1 MIQPSPTGTAPDR
14 LPLARVGRID
24 ADKVLNPE
32 RLAVLEGLS
41 SVDAVLVVLAAGRG
55 TRFGRSPKVIQPV
68 CGVPLARR
76 TIDAFQALGPAA
88 TICVVGYRH
97 EEVMAAL
104 GPGPIYVRSDDSAGG
119 TALAVYECF
128 SVPQL
133 ASADPLLIVTMG
145 DRVISAAVFRRVCET
160 HRLGAREATLTMLTA
175 RYEPPKQVGKGRVV
189 RDGEGRVVRIV
200 EQRDIDAM
208 ADTAASR
215 DLQSLSEG
223 NCPLYAVRARALK
236 HHLAGVSNDNAQSQF
251 YLPDIVAS
259 MAGAGGDL
267 RTVTVTPDDP
277 EYDLVTSDV
286 TRPRDLALLEG
297 ILRRPDAGPAASQVE
312 AAGADLASDVAATVA
327 AIAQDRP
334 AGQAASIAAQLAE
347 LLESAARRGL
357 DPDRP
362 VGIGIAG
369 GRVRIA
375 FMHPDMAR
383 FYGPAW
389 QMPCGAADADG
400 REQIVVLVQAA
411 EDGRIHLLP
420 ADPRYQEKLDAID
433 ADEAV
438 MYPDDGVSDWHTYE
452 GFGTRMSEHLL
463 LSLGYFSDAE
473 LDRRRAADEPLPPS
487 SMWVRNSMRRPFCLV
502 GNAIASLRTLREG
515 NLGARVQTVLG
526 RAGFRGLSVM
536 STGAIPQGG
545 FASSSA
551 VTVAVK
557 NAMNALF
564 ELGIAPDLLIHLACQ
579 AEYGTGVRAGSLD
592 QATEQKGRFGVGTL
606 ISSNPRENY
615 RAMGTYPVPSDRF
628 HVLFAYSVDRD
639 REAWEWSAG
648 RYVASPAPGR
658 LTTAEVR
665 KMTGKAAEIAALL
678 TRLPLDR
685 DFFQDLEPELVRD
698 GRLGEDAERRVR
710 EVLLRLPLCVRQ
722 ADLRPALAER
732 RGWYMEQLIAAQG
745 LDAQAASERADT
757 TIAALLAG
765 WRDPCFERTE
775 PSGRVV
781 SATGLP
787 LRAVVAYL
795 FGEVARS
802 FRLLHDPD
810 GWIEHV
816 TRSQWGDRSVDI
828 DPSKLPSRQ
837 AMAGET
843 AWERG
848 VSGPDRLARWLERAG
863 ATPFDY
869 DRDLDDTALASGSAP
884 LHLWP
889 GGNFFRGLA
898 LMDLAEAML
907 KRAFGPGAIAIRVN
921 AAGQGDYFQVHV
933 DTSQAD
939 VADVRDFIEQAFYR
953 RFDLRPPHPFV
964 HPHPGGPALGVRLA
978 RLDQLQPLVEA
989 LGGGGGREQSPAN
1002 SEQ

>member
-24 ADKVLNPE
+24 ADKVLNAE

-400 REQIVVLVQAA
+400 REQIVVLVQSRARVWTPVIVWHDRGIEHGPVLNGTRIEIKQKGRGSWEQMRIWKCEYSGNRPPSAPLALVADAKAGSRVTLHWRTRRTVCAFEVLRSTSPTEAGKRIAA
-411 EDGRIHLLP
+411 GLRGTRFDDFTVEGERTYYYQVRAVDVFGRRSGFARAEARTPATGPSYIHLP
-420 ADPRYQEKLDAID
+420 AQQARDVQPPLMLATDPQ
-433 ADEAV
+433 
-438 MYPDDGVSDWHTYE
+438 
-452 GFGTRMSEHLL
+452 
-463 LSLGYFSDAE
+463 LGDPFLWAPTG
-473 LDRRRAADEPLPPS
+473 AAS
-487 SMWVRNSMRRPFCLV
+487 SMQQAP
-502 GNAIASLRTLREG
+502 A
-515 NLGARVQTVLG
+515 
-526 RAGFRGLSVM
+526 AG
-536 STGAIPQGG
+536 Q
-545 FASSSA
+545 A
-551 VTVAVK
+551 V
-557 NAMNALF
+557 F
-564 ELGIAPDLLIHLACQ
+564 ELRVP
-579 AEYGTGVRAGSLD
+579 RAGSYSIWGRVV
-592 QATEQKGRFGVGTL
+592 ARSKGQD
-606 ISSNPRENY
+606 S
-615 RAMGTYPVPSDRF
+615 F
-628 HVLFAYSVDRD
+628 HVALDGGQFRIWHTGVHS
-639 REAWEWSAG
+639 AWEWSRIRTVELKAG
-648 RYVASPAPGR
+648 PHKLMLKHREPG
-658 LTTAEVR
+658 
-665 KMTGKAAEIAALL
+665 
-678 TRLPLDR
+678 TRLSAV
-685 DFFQDLEPELVRD
+685 LVTDD
-698 GRLGEDAERRVR
+698 GTFTPGER
-710 EVLLRLPLCVRQ
+710 
-722 ADLRPALAER
+722 
-732 RGWYMEQLIAAQG
+732 
-745 LDAQAASERADT
+745 
-757 TIAALLAG
+757 
-765 WRDPCFERTE
+765 
-775 PSGRVV
+775 
-781 SATGLP
+781 
-787 LRAVVAYL
+787 
-795 FGEVARS
+795 
-802 FRLLHDPD
+802 
-810 GWIEHV
+810 
-816 TRSQWGDRSVDI
+816 
-828 DPSKLPSRQ
+828 
-837 AMAGET
+837 
-843 AWERG
+843 
-848 VSGPDRLARWLERAG
+848 
-863 ATPFDY
+863 
-869 DRDLDDTALASGSAP
+869 
-884 LHLWP
+884 
-889 GGNFFRGLA
+889 
-898 LMDLAEAML
+898 
-907 KRAFGPGAIAIRVN
+907 
-921 AAGQGDYFQVHV
+921 
-933 DTSQAD
+933 
-939 VADVRDFIEQAFYR
+939 
-953 RFDLRPPHPFV
+953 
-964 HPHPGGPALGVRLA
+964 
-978 RLDQLQPLVEA
+978 
-989 LGGGGGREQSPAN
+989 
-1002 SEQ
+1002 